1 MNLAHAIN
9 CTHDQ
14 LVKMSSEK
22 KIRLKTECHEQDI
35 PNELTALL
43 ADLQMLADL
52 LDRVCS
58 DLLDPIEEHLELGES
73 LFLCLLLRMHLSK
86 RLLLL

>member
-1 MNLAHAIN
+1 MNLAHAID

-14 LVKMSSEK
+14 LVEVSSEK
-22 KIRLKTECHEQDI
+22 KIRLKTKCHEQDV

-43 ADLQMLADL
+43 ADLQVLAHL
-52 LDRVCS
+52 LYRVCS
-58 DLLDPIEEHLELGES
+58 DLLDPIKEHLELGES
-73 LFLCLLLRMHLSK
+73 LFLCLLLGMHLSK